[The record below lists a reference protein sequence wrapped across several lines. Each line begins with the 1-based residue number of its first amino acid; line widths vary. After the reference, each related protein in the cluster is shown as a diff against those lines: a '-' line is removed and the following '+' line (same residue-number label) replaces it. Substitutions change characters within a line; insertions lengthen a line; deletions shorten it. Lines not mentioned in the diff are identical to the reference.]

1 MRRRLHVCG
10 GRRCPERLFPAR
22 TSALLAARLCL
33 RAAREAREGRDAAEG
48 AALGGARGQT
58 KIHRS
63 LPGACPLPPANRR
76 QAGKKRANGLRGG
89 ARDRSLAAA

>member
-1 MRRRLHVCG
+1 MRRRLHVCSV
-10 GRRCPERLFPAR
+10 RRCPERLFLAR
-22 TSALLAARLCL
+22 TSAFLAARFCL
-33 RAAREAREGRDAAEG
+33 RAAREGRGAAEG

-63 LPGACPLPPANRR
+63 LLGACPLPPANRR
-76 QAGKKRANGLRGG
+76 RAGKKRANGRRGG

>member
-1 MRRRLHVCG
+1 MGG

-33 RAAREAREGRDAAEG
+33 RAAREAREGRGAAEG

-63 LPGACPLPPANRR
+63 LLEA
-76 QAGKKRANGLRGG
+76 
-89 ARDRSLAAA
+89 